1 MKRANRMPKKE
12 YFRMRLTEAI
22 KSGNTKKANYY
33 ESRLLQMGDSQPKQR
48 TTKEEAIAK
57 CREVFKDLDESG
69 RLIEAN
75 RMITIATSKGHS
87 VNEVMAFLKEAN
99 VMSDTEL
106 MHSVTF

>member
-22 KSGNTKKANYY
+22 KAGNTKKAKYY
-33 ESRLLQMGDSQPKQR
+33 ESRLFSMGVQAKN

-69 RLIEAN
+69 RMIEAN

-87 VNEVMAFLKEAN
+87 VNSVMAFLKEAN
-99 VMSDTEL
+99 VMSDAEL
-106 MHSVTF
+106 VHSVTF